1 MSWWRV
7 ATNPHVVRAG
17 GIWAVF
23 KQVRL
28 AYRLLRDER
37 VPMLTKMVLPATLL
51 YLASPLDL
59 LPDLIPIVGQ
69 VDDIGLVILGLIAF
83 VKLCP
88 QSLVAEHEASLD
100 GNETTTESRASGA
113 RRDEPVDVRYEWVDE
128 RPRR

>member
-1 MSWWRV
+1 MHWWRI
-7 ATNPHVVRAG
+7 ASNPHVVRAG

-23 KQVRL
+23 KQLRL

-37 VPMLTKMVLPATLL
+37 VPMLTKMVLPATRV
-51 YLASPLDL
+51 YLASPLDV

-88 QSLVAEHEASLD
+88 QGLVAEHEAELD
-100 GNETTTESRASGA
+100 GNEPTTKTGA
-113 RRDEPVDVRYEWVDE
+113 RSRPDEPVDVRYEWVDE